1 MASEHGAKSASNV
14 SEHDKAGSSDA
25 EMGEKRVSSKA
36 EVRAY
41 VCRPL
46 SSGSPSKVP
55 MHPRSD
61 LCPDLEIVFHVTN
74 NGYDSVTDSL
84 EAYVGLPLMLVTDVD
99 PVR

>member
-1 MASEHGAKSASNV
+1 M
-14 SEHDKAGSSDA
+14 SDDG
-25 EMGEKRVSSKA
+25 MGENRVSSKA
-36 EVRAY
+36 DVRAY

-46 SSGSPSKVP
+46 SSGRPSKVP
-55 MHPRSD
+55 IQPRRD

-84 EAYVGLPLMLVTDVD
+84 EAYVGLTLMLAIEVD